1 MCRVLALLLCF
12 TKGETIET
20 LLLHMKKPVDGLM
33 DERAPYV
40 ALSRATALE
49 KLYMVEPINIDQ
61 LRHKPKEDIAA
72 TLDFLD
78 RLDKAT
84 QAAFLDNPS
93 VFTPVTVRS
102 LAKDYDRRKEGA
114 RGGSGD
120 ESDDRGDGVGGI
132 GSGGAGTQPPVP
144 LVTFLAPNSRNNCF
158 FNASVAS
165 TLAAYDGQPLL
176 PGESSTP
183 AARKFFSAVDAVREN
198 MHSDALPHEV
208 LVGSSFFACM
218 LSIL

>member
-1 MCRVLALLLCF
+1 
-12 TKGETIET
+12 
-20 LLLHMKKPVDGLM
+20 MKQPVDGQM
-33 DERAPYV
+33 DSRAPYV

-49 KLYMVEPINIDQ
+49 KLYMVEPITIDQ
-61 LRHKPKEDIAA
+61 LRQKPKEDIAA

-102 LAKDYDRRKEGA
+102 LAEGYDGRTERE
-114 RGGSGD
+114 RQESGS
-120 ESDDRGDGVGGI
+120 ESDDPGDGVGGT
-132 GSGGAGTQPPVP
+132 GSRGAGTQPAVP

-158 FNASVAS
+158 FNASIAC

-176 PGESSTP
+176 SGESSTP
-183 AARKFFSAVDAVREN
+183 SARRFFSVVDEVRQN
-198 MHSDALPHEV
+198 MHGGALPHEV
-208 LVGSSFFACM
+208 LVSPTFA
-218 LSIL
+218 SVH